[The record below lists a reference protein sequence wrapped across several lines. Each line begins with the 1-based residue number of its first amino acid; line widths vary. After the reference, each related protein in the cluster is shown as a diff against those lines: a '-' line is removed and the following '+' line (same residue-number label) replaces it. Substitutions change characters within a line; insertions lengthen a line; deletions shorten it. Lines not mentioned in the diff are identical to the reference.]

1 MLDPFN
7 ATTRQVFLNFQ
18 FSSKISF
25 NPRILAIYY
34 GTLGASI
41 CEQLGNLKNLIYP
54 RLLTQSLLSPTSSAS
69 DLRLYYTKLVRAKE
83 TPLQQM
89 TPTLT
94 SPHSCSFSPTSTSPT
109 TSPSTLTSTTSTTSV
124 VPALRTIYT
133 VSLEEG
139 LSCDILVD
147 LVLLLA
153 TTVSKDHLN
162 NQSEHHHWYL
172 RLGERWEHVKHLFK
186 PSPVL
191 CFDLALC
198 SIGVRLGM
206 RVRDFSSARNAAFKF
221 IDLTDH
227 PMFVFI
233 NLHPAFVV
241 PILEYFEEVKD
252 TDNLSFFLS
261 RLRPLHNA
269 SYLKI
274 PSLATILERINQ
286 LLDSSLPPVHA

>member
-1 MLDPFN
+1 
-7 ATTRQVFLNFQ
+7 
-18 FSSKISF
+18 
-25 NPRILAIYY
+25 
-34 GTLGASI
+34 
-41 CEQLGNLKNLIYP
+41 
-54 RLLTQSLLSPTSSAS
+54 
-69 DLRLYYTKLVRAKE
+69 
-83 TPLQQM
+83 M